1 MAKTLTT
8 AGIARY
14 KPSQERREIR
24 DGAATG
30 LYLIVQES
38 GQRSFALRFRKP
50 NGKPAKLTLGPVDLS
65 GVEPAAAPSL
75 DSLGAPLTLAAA
87 RQLAAE
93 VHRQR
98 AMGRDVVADMKAA
111 KHQRR
116 VAIRENAANTFAAA
130 VVEFVEDHAKPK
142 TRRWRSSARI
152 LGLRYSPD
160 GSGPTVIKGGLAERW
175 RDKPVAGIT
184 SHDIWVVFDES
195 RRSGVPGLERRTAG
209 RTDPLGRVVLATLSS
224 FFGWLQRNRRIERN
238 PCENVHR
245 PDTAPARDRTLT
257 DNEIVAFWH
266 ACGDLGEPI
275 GQLLRLLLL
284 TGCRRTELAGMLW
297 SEIGADGTWVIP
309 GSRTKNRRVHAVPL
323 APLAHNTL
331 ASIKPIAGAA
341 GYVFTTTGRTPVG
354 GWSNI
359 KNQLDTAMGTPAP
372 WRLHDLRRT
381 FVTGLADLGIR
392 PDVIELAVNHRS
404 GLRGGIAGVYNK
416 SELLPERRAA
426 LERWAAQV
434 EGLVAGKPTKVVGT
448 SKNGDFRRI
457 MRI

>member
-1 MAKTLTT
+1 MAKALTA
-8 AGIARY
+8 AGILRY
-14 KPSQERREIR
+14 KPSKQRREIR

-30 LYLIVQES
+30 LYLVLQES
-38 GQRSFALRFRKP
+38 GQRSFALRFRKL

-65 GVEPAAAPSL
+65 GVEPTTAPSL
-75 DSLGAPLTLAAA
+75 ESLGAPLTLAGA

-93 VHRQR
+93 LHRQR
-98 AMGRDVVADMKAA
+98 AMGRDVVADTKAA

-116 VAIRENAANTFAAA
+116 VAIRDNAANTFAAA
-130 VVEFVEDHAKPK
+130 VVEFVEHHARPK
-142 TRRWRSSARI
+142 TRRWRTSARM
-152 LGLRYSPD
+152 LGLRYTPD

-175 RDKPVAGIT
+175 GDKPIAGIT
-184 SHDIWVVFDES
+184 SHDIWVVFEET
-195 RRSGVPGLERRTAG
+195 RRSGVPGLERRTVG

-245 PDTAPARDRTLT
+245 PDAAPARDRTLT
-257 DNEIVAFWH
+257 DDEVVAFWH
-266 ACGDLGEPI
+266 ACDDLADPI

-284 TGCRRTELAGMLW
+284 LGCRRTELAGMLR
-297 SEIGADGTWVIP
+297 SEIGDTWVIP
-309 GSRTKNRRVHAVPL
+309 GARTKNRRSHVVPL
-323 APLAHNTL
+323 PQLARDILNT
-331 ASIKPIAGAA
+331 ITPIAGPA
-341 GYVFTTTGRTPVG
+341 GFVFTTSGTKPVAS
-354 GWSNI
+354 WSKI
-359 KNQLDTAMGTPAP
+359 KKRLDAIMGPAAP

-426 LERWAAQV
+426 LERWSAHV
-434 EGLVAGKPTKVVGT
+434 TGLVSGKPADVITLPPKRKGA
-448 SKNGDFRRI
+448 
-457 MRI
+457 